1 MLNPS
6 TMSLMCLSSFSQFKL
21 PFRRCQSAPSLQASA
36 RRSNMAW
43 TVSTSPSQ
51 TAAFSSGLSVGCRGE
66 DPGSKLGKICWE
78 RWPNVAIWIPQP
90 LHRGWSCWS
99 DPNSG
104 CPKFVTTKI
113 LLFSGKPSWLWCLS
127 YPCLRGTQ
135 LLLVKSPFWLV
146 RYLIKNDRTNRKS
159 TPPSSCVRI
168 LGDIDTLW

>member
-51 TAAFSSGLSVGCRGE
+51 TAACSSGLSVWCLGRPWVSENWQNLLGKVTKRGNL
-66 DPGSKLGKICWE
+66 DTPTIAPWLTMLVGSKF
-78 RWPNVAIWIPQP
+78 RM
-90 LHRGWSCWS
+90 S
-99 DPNSG
+99 
-104 CPKFVTTKI
+104 KFVTTKI
-113 LLFSGKPSWLWCLS
+113 LLFSGKPSWVWCLS